1 MFLLLSERSAQLFR
15 LFALASR
22 VVKLRLWLSL
32 TTTVSLAVVVPALG
46 STTDPIC
53 CNGDTNGL
61 NVTSGLLGVVLS
73 GPGVGALSSLVAAY
87 ERGMVLNGWNTSIPN
102 ANNVT
107 GKYKRLRNRCTNA
120 PIIVTAKTA
129 NKLNNTVLTA
139 LVSVPNKFPTS
150 VNGLLSTFFKAKP
163 VRA

>member
-1 MFLLLSERSAQLFR
+1 MFLLLSVRVAQLTG
-15 LFALASR
+15 LLALR
-22 VVKLRLWLSL
+22 VVRLRLWLPP

-46 STTDPIC
+46 STTVPIC

-61 NVTSGLLGVVLS
+61 NVTSGLLGVVLF
-73 GPGVGALSSLVAAY
+73 GTGVGSLPWLVAAY
-87 ERGMVLNGWNTSIPN
+87 ERGILLNGWNTNMPS

-107 GKYKRLRNRCTNA
+107 GKYKRLRNRCTNT
-120 PIIVTAKTA
+120 PIIVTAKIA